1 MRDICG
7 NNITP
12 ITISDFATN
21 CKKYT
26 KKKKEADSNI
36 THLTSNMPI
45 IQGMDLSIHHWRVDQ
60 FMQAMVTQRTILGVR
75 FINRSRKIFSPTEI
89 HFCHKRSLPTKP
101 KRSVRLRH
109 LKKKCNTLS
118 FWLSGLN
125 FQRLHGM
132 TRELEVHTHRPLTS
146 FLSLSLSLK
155 CNSSMLH
162 LHHISLF

>member
-1 MRDICG
+1 
-7 NNITP
+7 
-12 ITISDFATN
+12 
-21 CKKYT
+21 
-26 KKKKEADSNI
+26 
-36 THLTSNMPI
+36 MPI

-109 LKKKCNTLS
+109 LKKKKKKKCNTLS

-146 FLSLSLSLK
+146 FLSLSLSKMQLLHAP
-155 CNSSMLH
+155 SSPYL
-162 LHHISLF
+162 SLLSSKSQPKAGKLYCFGQSFIYSL